1 MLSPFV
7 SMDRFDG
14 KGMNMKKGLV
24 LEGGA
29 MRGIYTAGVLD
40 AFLEQNITVD
50 GVIGV
55 SAGAVHGCSY
65 VSGQHGRSI
74 RYYLKYMKNPRFMS
88 FRSLLKT
95 GNLVETEF
103 SYHELPDRLD
113 VFDRKA
119 FAESPMDFYVGC
131 TNVETGKPEYILLD
145 TMDEIDYMRAS
156 ASMPMVSQIVEV
168 GGMKLLDGGVAD
180 SVPIRAFRQMGY
192 EKNIVVLTRPAG
204 YRKKKSS
211 IGPAKWIYRKYPA
224 FVKAMEER
232 YKVYNETMDQIEEME
247 KSGEIFV
254 IRPSRDPQIGRME
267 KNPEKVKAVYDLGY
281 KDACAQMEALKAW
294 L

>member
-1 MLSPFV
+1 
-7 SMDRFDG
+7 
-14 KGMNMKKGLV
+14 
-24 LEGGA
+24 
-29 MRGIYTAGVLD
+29 
-40 AFLEQNITVD
+40 
-50 GVIGV
+50 
-55 SAGAVHGCSY
+55 
-65 VSGQHGRSI
+65 
-74 RYYLKYMKNPRFMS
+74 
-88 FRSLLKT
+88 
-95 GNLVETEF
+95 
-103 SYHELPDRLD
+103 
-113 VFDRKA
+113 
-119 FAESPMDFYVGC
+119 
-131 TNVETGKPEYILLD
+131 
-145 TMDEIDYMRAS
+145 
-156 ASMPMVSQIVEV
+156 MPLVSQIVEV

-180 SVPIRAFRQMGY
+180 SVPLDAFRKLGY

>member
-1 MLSPFV
+1 M
-7 SMDRFDG
+7 
-14 KGMNMKKGLV
+14 
-24 LEGGA
+24 
-29 MRGIYTAGVLD
+29 
-40 AFLEQNITVD
+40 
-50 GVIGV
+50 
-55 SAGAVHGCSY
+55 
-65 VSGQHGRSI
+65 
-74 RYYLKYMKNPRFMS
+74 
-88 FRSLLKT
+88 
-95 GNLVETEF
+95 
-103 SYHELPDRLD
+103 
-113 VFDRKA
+113 
-119 FAESPMDFYVGC
+119 
-131 TNVETGKPEYILLD
+131 
-145 TMDEIDYMRAS
+145 
-156 ASMPMVSQIVEV
+156 
-168 GGMKLLDGGVAD
+168 
-180 SVPIRAFRQMGY
+180 
-192 EKNIVVLTRPAG
+192 VLTRPAG

>member
-1 MLSPFV
+1 
-7 SMDRFDG
+7 
-14 KGMNMKKGLV
+14 MNMKKGLV

-40 AFLEQNITVD
+40 AFLEQNIAVD

-95 GNLVETEF
+95 G
-103 SYHELPDRLD
+103 
-113 VFDRKA
+113 
-119 FAESPMDFYVGC
+119 
-131 TNVETGKPEYILLD
+131 NVETGKPEYILLD

-180 SVPIRAFRQMGY
+180 SVPIRAFQQMGY

>member
-1 MLSPFV
+1 
-7 SMDRFDG
+7 
-14 KGMNMKKGLV
+14 
-24 LEGGA
+24 
-29 MRGIYTAGVLD
+29 
-40 AFLEQNITVD
+40 
-50 GVIGV
+50 
-55 SAGAVHGCSY
+55 
-65 VSGQHGRSI
+65 
-74 RYYLKYMKNPRFMS
+74 
-88 FRSLLKT
+88 
-95 GNLVETEF
+95 
-103 SYHELPDRLD
+103 
-113 VFDRKA
+113 
-119 FAESPMDFYVGC
+119 MDFYVGC

-180 SVPIRAFRQMGY
+180 SVPIRAFQQMGY

-281 KDACAQMEALKAW
+281 KDACAQMKVLKNW

>member
-1 MLSPFV
+1 
-7 SMDRFDG
+7 
-14 KGMNMKKGLV
+14 
-24 LEGGA
+24 
-29 MRGIYTAGVLD
+29 
-40 AFLEQNITVD
+40 
-50 GVIGV
+50 
-55 SAGAVHGCSY
+55 
-65 VSGQHGRSI
+65 
-74 RYYLKYMKNPRFMS
+74 
-88 FRSLLKT
+88 
-95 GNLVETEF
+95 
-103 SYHELPDRLD
+103 
-113 VFDRKA
+113 
-119 FAESPMDFYVGC
+119 MDFYVGC

-180 SVPIRAFRQMGY
+180 SVPIRAFQQMGY

-247 KSGEIFV
+247 KSGAIFV

-267 KNPEKVKAVYDLGY
+267 KNPEKVKAVYDLGH

>member
-1 MLSPFV
+1 
-7 SMDRFDG
+7 
-14 KGMNMKKGLV
+14 MKKGLV

-103 SYHELPDRLD
+103 SNDELPDRLD

-180 SVPIRAFRQMGY
+180 SVPIRAFQQMGY